1 MNLNNLIGVEL
12 MKKRAII
19 LLVILVLFSL
29 FCLVG
34 SLWSLI
40 GLIIVGFGFF
50 QYIRK
55 SKGLP
60 SIRRPLIITWVGVLL
75 TFFLTLAT
83 VDTPETNNTA
93 SSTDAKV
100 AAEKAKAEE
109 EAEAAA
115 EKAKAEEEAKAAA
128 EKAKAEEE
136 AEAAAEKAKAEEE
149 AKAAAEK
156 AKAEEEAKAAAE
168 KAKAEEEA
176 RVAAEKAK
184 AEEEARVAAK
194 KAKAE
199 EEARVAAEKAKA
211 EEEAKAS
218 NLAYDPFGPDRNCSD
233 FSTGAEAQEFYLA
246 AGGPSSDPHDLDR
259 DNDGNACDWN
269 P

>member
-1 MNLNNLIGVEL
+1 

-19 LLVILVLFSL
+19 LLVLLVLFSL

-60 SIRRPLIITWVGVLL
+60 SIRRPLIITWIGVLF
-75 TFFLTLAT
+75 TFILVLAT
-83 VDTPETNNTA
+83 IDTTETNKTA
-93 SSTDAKV
+93 SNTDAKV
-100 AAEKAKAEE
+100 AAEKA
-109 EAEAAA
+109 EAEKESKVAA
-115 EKAKAEEEAKAAA
+115 EKAKAEEEAKAA
-128 EKAKAEEE
+128 
-136 AEAAAEKAKAEEE
+136 EKAKAEEE
-149 AKAAAEK
+149 AKAAEK
-156 AKAEEEAKAAAE
+156 AKAEEE
-168 KAKAEEEA
+168 
-176 RVAAEKAK
+176 
-184 AEEEARVAAK
+184 
-194 KAKAE
+194 
-199 EEARVAAEKAKA
+199 
-211 EEEAKAS
+211 EAKVS
-218 NLAYDPFGPDRNCSD
+218 NLAYDPFGPDRNCTD
-233 FSTGAEAQEFYLA
+233 FSTGAEAQEFYIA

>member
-136 AEAAAEKAKAEEE
+136 AKAAAEKAKAEEE

-184 AEEEARVAAK
+184 AEEEARVAA
-194 KAKAE
+194 
-199 EEARVAAEKAKA
+199 EKAKA
-211 EEEAKAS
+211 EEEAKIS

>member
-1 MNLNNLIGVEL
+1 

-19 LLVILVLFSL
+19 LLVLLVLFSL

-60 SIRRPLIITWVGVLL
+60 SIRRPLIITWIGVLF
-75 TFFLTLAT
+75 TFILVLAT
-83 VDTPETNNTA
+83 IDTTETNKTA
-93 SSTDAKV
+93 SNTDAKVAAEKAEAEKEAKV

-109 EAEAAA
+109 EAKAA
-115 EKAKAEEEAKAAA
+115 EKAKAEE
-128 EKAKAEEE
+128 
-136 AEAAAEKAKAEEE
+136 AKAEEE

-184 AEEEARVAAK
+184 AEEEARVAA
-194 KAKAE
+194 
-199 EEARVAAEKAKA
+199 EKAKA
-211 EEEAKAS
+211 EEEEAKVS
-218 NLAYDPFGPDRNCSD
+218 NLAYDPFGPDRNCTD
-233 FSTGAEAQEFYLA
+233 FSTGAEAQEFYIA

>member
-1 MNLNNLIGVEL
+1 
-12 MKKRAII
+12 MKKRAIFLLII
-19 LLVILVLFSL
+19 LILISL
-29 FCLVG
+29 FCLVV

-50 QYIRK
+50 QYLRK
-55 SKGLP
+55 SKGLS
-60 SIRRPLIITWVGVLL
+60 SIRRPLLIVWMGVLL
-75 TFFLTLAT
+75 TFILSLAT
-83 VDTPETNNTA
+83 VDSTETNNTA

-109 EAEAAA
+109 EADAAA

-128 EKAKAEEE
+128 EKAKAEQ
-136 AEAAAEKAKAEEE
+136 E

-168 KAKAEEEA
+168 KAKAEQEA
-176 RVAAEKAK
+176 KAAAE
-184 AEEEARVAAK
+184 

-211 EEEAKAS
+211 EQEAKVS